1 MTDTPANTPAP
12 TAPTDNFSVLVD
24 RTKKV
29 LKKHP
34 NMSVGDFVNGYLFA
48 LLAEI
53 RTESQETSESLE
65 DLWDY
70 IGEIPEEPVLDQIE
84 QVILALAS
92 YLDTVLVRSGWL
104 GAAGPTEAFP
114 EDMKAQFIALGKKLG
129 EVQQTIAEARTLAEG
144 MAAEDADSDEDEDE
158 EAEDSVEQ
166 PALAAA
172 VQPEVSNKP
181 AEA

>member
-1 MTDTPANTPAP
+1 MTENTTPVTPDAV
-12 TAPTDNFSVLVD
+12 DNFSVLVE

-48 LLAEI
+48 LLSEI
-53 RTESQETSESLE
+53 RTEASETRDSLD

-84 QVILALAS
+84 QVILALAG

-104 GAAGPTEAFP
+104 GAGGPTEAFP
-114 EDMKAQFIALGKKLG
+114 EDMKEQFVTLGKKLA
-129 EVQQTIAEARTLAEG
+129 EVQQSIAEARTLAEG
-144 MAAEDADSDEDEDE
+144 AADEEDED
-158 EAEDSVEQ
+158 DSVDVESVDN
-166 PALAAA
+166 AA
-172 VQPEVSNKP
+172 VPEATVAKP
-181 AEA
+181 AEV

>member
-1 MTDTPANTPAP
+1 MAENTTPATPV
-12 TAPTDNFSVLVD
+12 DNFSVLVE

-34 NMSVGDFVNGYLFA
+34 SMSVGDFVNGYLFA
-48 LLAEI
+48 LLSEI
-53 RTESQETSESLE
+53 RTETNETRESLD

-70 IGEIPEEPVLDQIE
+70 VGEIPEEPVLDQIE

-104 GAAGPTEAFP
+104 GAGGPTEAFP
-114 EDMKAQFIALGKKLG
+114 TDMKEQFVTLGKKLA
-129 EVQQTIAEARTLAEG
+129 EVQQRIAEARSLAEG
-144 MAAEDADSDEDEDE
+144 IDEGDAEEDDEDE
-158 EAEDSVEQ
+158 EEEATDEATE
-166 PALAAA
+166 AAA
-172 VQPEVSNKP
+172 PDPAVTTEATATKP

>member
-1 MTDTPANTPAP
+1 MAENNTPATP
-12 TAPTDNFSVLVD
+12 DNVDNFSVLVE

-53 RTESQETSESLE
+53 RTEVSDTRDSLE

-92 YLDTVLVRSGWL
+92 YLDTVLVRAGWL
-104 GAAGPTEAFP
+104 GAGGPTEAFP
-114 EDMKAQFIALGKKLG
+114 EDMKEQFVTLGKKLA
-129 EVQQTIAEARTLAEG
+129 EVQQRIAETRTMAEG
-144 MAAEDADSDEDEDE
+144 MANAEDDGDEDEDDDGE
-158 EAEDSVEQ
+158 EADVST
-166 PALAAA
+166 AA
-172 VQPEVSNKP
+172 PEATATKP

>member
-1 MTDTPANTPAP
+1 MAEN
-12 TAPTDNFSVLVD
+12 TAPATPLDNFSVLVD

-48 LLAEI
+48 LLSEI
-53 RTESQETSESLE
+53 RTEANETRESLD

-70 IGEIPEEPVLDQIE
+70 VGEIPEEPVLDQIE

-104 GAAGPTEAFP
+104 GAGGPTEAFP
-114 EDMKAQFIALGKKLG
+114 EDMKEQFVTLGKKLA
-129 EVQQTIAEARTLAEG
+129 EVQQRIAEARTLSEG
-144 MAAEDADSDEDEDE
+144 MDEEDDEDEDE
-158 EAEDSVEQ
+158 ATETEALD
-166 PALAAA
+166 PAA
-172 VQPEVSNKP
+172 PTEVTATKP